1 MSFDC
6 AFTSKKIKTVQ
17 DDMCAVVVM
26 AGGDGSRLGFKGPKG
41 CFPIMP
47 ISRHSLFQRLAEKI
61 FYASRF
67 YGQVVP
73 FAVMT
78 SPANHEATLA
88 HFREHKFF
96 GLDEKNVD
104 FFVQPTLPLLDD
116 AYQPLYQADGT
127 VLTASDGNGSVF
139 AALASSGILD
149 KWRALGVRYVSLLP
163 IDNPLAMPFDRQLV
177 RLQKEEGS
185 DAALVVVSRVDLLES
200 VGLVKAQDGRV
211 FITEYS
217 ELSEQEKNSFDGAVN
232 TSLFSFTLEFMQH
245 AARFTF
251 PIHYA
256 RKQAAYQGKQVM
268 AYKQERFIFDVLA
281 IARKTSLL
289 KRAREECFA
298 PLKQQSG
305 ATGPQEV
312 QKALMQHDRKWLERY
327 LEKEIPEGPI
337 ELSPCFYYPT
347 DALKTRLQEAAL
359 PVDGYYGE
367 HP

>member
-1 MSFDC
+1 MSFDH
-6 AFTSKKIKTVQ
+6 AIASKKVKTVQ
-17 DDMCAVVVM
+17 DGVCAVVVM

-61 FYASRF
+61 FYANRLD
-67 YGQVVP
+67 GQP
-73 FAVMT
+73 IPLAVMT
-78 SPANHEATLA
+78 SPINHKATVA
-88 HFREHKFF
+88 HFTEHRFF
-96 GLDEKNVD
+96 GLNEESID

-116 AYQPLYQADGT
+116 AYQPLHQADGCG
-127 VLTASDGNGSVF
+127 LTAPDGNGSVF
-139 AALASSGILD
+139 YALASSGILD
-149 KWRALGVRYVSLLP
+149 KWHALGVKYVSLIP

-177 RLQKEEGS
+177 ALQQKEAA

-200 VGLVKAQDGRV
+200 VGLVKAQGARV

-217 ELSEQEKNSFDGAVN
+217 ELTEQEKNSFDGAVN
-232 TSLFSFTLEFMQH
+232 TSLFSFTLEFMQK
-245 AARFTF
+245 AASFTF

-256 RKQAAYQGKQVM
+256 RKAVQYQGKQVM
-268 AYKQERFIFDVLA
+268 AYKQERFVFDVLA
-281 IARKTSLL
+281 LARKTSLL

-305 ATGPQEV
+305 ATSPVAV
-312 QKALMQHDRKWLERY
+312 QKALMQHDHKWLGAY
-327 LEKEIPEGPI
+327 LEKNIPDGPI

-347 DALKTRLQEAAL
+347 EALKTRWQEARR
-359 PVDGYYGE
+359 PVNGYYGE